1 MILKLA
7 IKHIPMYQS
16 KIAKISNTFWA
27 SPQKQNF
34 KNLCMSSA
42 KWYLQPSRTAASPE
56 SCWLAGDICITFAVV
71 WQQGLTHIWTHSDIS
86 TNLHFPRKPR
96 SPWLGHPCPVRN
108 KPIFPTLFWHGWSS
122 SSLLINT
129 RGKNRKCDKT
139 HQWPL
144 SVCAHVAPSLR
155 ADPGHSSA
163 LLHVFSSGSI
173 SFFLPWIY
181 SDSKLQIHQNCHG
194 PFAGWED
201 IVGPISVGVTNN
213 YLPRNDPN

>member
-42 KWYLQPSRTAASPE
+42 KWYLQPSHTTASPE

-86 TNLHFPRKPR
+86 TNLHFPHKPR
-96 SPWLGHPCPVRN
+96 SPWLGHPCPVLN

-129 RGKNRKCDKT
+129 RGKKRKCDKT

-144 SVCAHVAPSLR
+144 SLCVLMWLHLW
-155 ADPGHSSA
+155 GLTQGTA
-163 LLHVFSSGSI
+163 LLSYMYFPVEAFLFS
-173 SFFLPWIY
+173 FLGFIQTPNFKFIKTVM
-181 SDSKLQIHQNCHG
+181 DHLQDRKILWVQS
-194 PFAGWED
+194 A
-201 IVGPISVGVTNN
+201 
-213 YLPRNDPN
+213 